1 MKTKQQ
7 TRPDRTTKL
16 KQELKKPTTAPN
28 KSRPE
33 PKESAQLLP
42 TKKSNL
48 KINAITVAIVLG
60 ILPAAAVGT
69 ATSFFSQQLLQADNS
84 RATQTQIESLQTKQQ
99 EVLLMGALATT
110 TVAAIAGIFAALW
123 ANRTIERATK
133 EARAAAAE
141 KYREERADRSH
152 LLTDSINSIRA
163 SFKREEVLQ
172 ATVEETRRALG
183 ADRVVVY
190 SLDKYSQGTVIAE
203 SVDANFSISLG
214 VKFDDPCFT
223 AQYLEKYQNGRVQAI
238 DNIYEADLSSCYINQ
253 LKEFQVKA
261 NLIAPLMNQGKLI
274 GLLIAHQCS
283 TARRW
288 QQSEIDLF
296 VQLAAQAGFA
306 LDNAEL
312 LEEYDNLAKQV
323 DAEIKWKDY
332 LTDATKH
339 LYEHLD
345 FEEVLKAGV
354 EEGRRVL
361 GCDRVVIYSVDRQ
374 SQGIIIA
381 ESVGP
386 GWVRTLGRKIEDP
399 CFEAK
404 YIAQYENGRV
414 RAWNNIHEA
423 GMTSCYVEQLE
434 KIAVKA
440 NLVAPVV
447 HEGKLLGI
455 IAAHQ
460 CSEPRDW
467 QDLEITWFKQLG
479 IQVGFALDNAKL
491 MTQVEQMSREVEQK
505 AQKHQQEKQTIIK
518 WKDYLTEA
526 TKYLYENLD
535 FEEVLKAG
543 VEEARRVLGCDRVVI
558 YSVDRQSQ
566 GIIIAES
573 VGAGWVRILGRKIED
588 PCFEAKYIAQYE
600 NGRVRAWNN
609 IYEAGMTSCY
619 VEQLEKIAVKAN
631 LVAPVVHEGKLL
643 GIIAAHQCSGPREW
657 QELEITWLK
666 QLGIQ
671 VGFALDNAKLMGRF
685 NQVEKEVQKQQQEKE
700 TIIKWKD
707 YLIEATKH
715 LYEHL
720 DFEEVLKA
728 GVEEARRVIGCDRVV
743 IYSVDRQSQGIIIA
757 ESVGPG
763 WVRTLGRKIE
773 DPCFEAKYIAQYENG
788 RVRAWNN
795 IHEAGMTSCYIEQ
808 LEKIA
813 VKANLVAPV
822 VHEGKLLGIIAAHQ
836 CSGPREWQDLE
847 ITWLK
852 QLGIQVGFAL
862 DNAKLMTQVERMSRE
877 AETTALKQRQQI
889 EALQRQV
896 EKILSDSQKAISNF
910 SDDTQRQTDYVTAV
924 LEQIQALADSARS
937 TIAQAQQ
944 IEKQLKQTSQAVEA
958 GHENIDLTVD
968 RLNMILE
975 DFTEAKDKMKHLGDS
990 SQGISQ
996 VINLIE
1002 DLASQMNQEAINVT
1016 IEAGRKE
1023 DHEGEYVASLAETLR
1038 FCSQQLATATSQMQ
1052 PEISQIET
1060 QTSQLAS
1067 AMETKIDD
1075 ILKEAELVKETRQ
1088 KLNQVATIN
1097 FQINALVE
1105 KISLSAI
1112 DQVETSVTARK
1123 SIMEAA
1129 NLATKSSE
1137 QFAIVN
1143 ESCKKLAEVTQEL

>member
-163 SFKREEVLQ
+163 SFTREDLLQ
-172 ATVEETRRALG
+172 ATVEETRRALR

-423 GMTSCYVEQLE
+423 GMTSCYV
-434 KIAVKA
+434 
-440 NLVAPVV
+440 
-447 HEGKLLGI
+447 
-455 IAAHQ
+455 
-460 CSEPRDW
+460 
-467 QDLEITWFKQLG
+467 
-479 IQVGFALDNAKL
+479 
-491 MTQVEQMSREVEQK
+491 
-505 AQKHQQEKQTIIK
+505 
-518 WKDYLTEA
+518 
-526 TKYLYENLD
+526 
-535 FEEVLKAG
+535 
-543 VEEARRVLGCDRVVI
+543 
-558 YSVDRQSQ
+558 
-566 GIIIAES
+566 
-573 VGAGWVRILGRKIED
+573 
-588 PCFEAKYIAQYE
+588 
-600 NGRVRAWNN
+600 
-609 IYEAGMTSCY
+609 
-619 VEQLEKIAVKAN
+619 
-631 LVAPVVHEGKLL
+631 
-643 GIIAAHQCSGPREW
+643 
-657 QELEITWLK
+657 
-666 QLGIQ
+666 
-671 VGFALDNAKLMGRF
+671 
-685 NQVEKEVQKQQQEKE
+685 
-700 TIIKWKD
+700 
-707 YLIEATKH
+707 
-715 LYEHL
+715 
-720 DFEEVLKA
+720 
-728 GVEEARRVIGCDRVV
+728 
-743 IYSVDRQSQGIIIA
+743 
-757 ESVGPG
+757 
-763 WVRTLGRKIE
+763 
-773 DPCFEAKYIAQYENG
+773 
-788 RVRAWNN
+788 
-795 IHEAGMTSCYIEQ
+795 EQ